1 MEGLDGFMGV
11 MDVLVFHLNLTSHTA
26 RLVKLYH
33 NMNKYGEEKTMFTE
47 KYPVLKEYVSFD
59 QIRVDFSTILPFL
72 RIS

>member
-1 MEGLDGFMGV
+1 
-11 MDVLVFHLNLTSHTA
+11 
-26 RLVKLYH
+26 
-33 NMNKYGEEKTMFTE
+33 MNKYGEEKTMFTE